1 MQKGHSY
8 ERTFDIQ
15 KVITAEEV
23 NLKMA
28 AMVAQ
33 WPQRCAA
40 EHKATGS
47 SPSRGGR
54 IPMAAECDLV
64 YRAFGAH

>member
-1 MQKGHSY
+1 MQKRHSY
-8 ERTFDIQ
+8 ETTFDIQ
-15 KVITAEEV
+15 KVITAEV
-23 NLKMA
+23 NLNMA

-54 IPMAAECDLV
+54 IPMAAECNLV
-64 YRAFGAH
+64 YRALGAH